1 MPTHK
6 FLLAVDDTPA
16 SQRELQYVADMLQN
30 REDIKLYLLHVFP
43 DPPPDYYSQG
53 GTISGYIQE
62 HKEQAAE
69 IFKHSITTLSK
80 KIDFQHITT
89 KTVLAE
95 GRPLSRVILDKQ
107 KEYQCNTVVLGK
119 RGISKEEEFLFGSV
133 SNTVVRFSHNFA
145 VWIIS

>member
-1 MPTHK
+1 
-6 FLLAVDDTPA
+6 VDDTPA

-30 REDIKLYLLHVFP
+30 REDITLYLLHVFP

-53 GTISGYIQE
+53 GTLSDYTQE

-69 IFKHSITTLSK
+69 IFKHSVTTLSH

-89 KTVLAE
+89 TSVMAE

-133 SNTVVRFSHNFA
+133 SNTVVRSSHNFA